1 MSGDGDRV
9 VVVDTFVEFGGGL
22 GKADEPS
29 GKRPN
34 LEGII
39 KKTLKS
45 RDYEAT
51 YVGAINCE
59 SIEAAAA
66 QFAG

>member
-1 MSGDGDRV
+1 
-9 VVVDTFVEFGGGL
+9 VEFGGGL
-22 GKADEPS
+22 GKAEEPA

-45 RDYEAT
+45 RDYDAE

-59 SIEAAAA
+59 SIRAAA
-66 QFAG
+66 QQLTAD